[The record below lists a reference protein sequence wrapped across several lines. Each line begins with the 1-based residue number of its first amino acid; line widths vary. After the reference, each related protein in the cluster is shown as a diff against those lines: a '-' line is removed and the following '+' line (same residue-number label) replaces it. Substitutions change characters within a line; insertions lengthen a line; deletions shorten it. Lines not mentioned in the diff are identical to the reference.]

1 MIDAIHAG
9 HSIFLIPNTCT
20 IKIDFIAIKV
30 PGNMYGFSENSCTYG
45 N

>member
-9 HSIFLIPNTCT
+9 HSIFLIPNTC